1 MSPQSG
7 GPPESPIHIFVDRNL
22 SGGILLRKLREA
34 QVTSDLGLVIRSH
47 PEEFPEFDIIGE
59 VSDAAWLAE
68 IGKRG
73 WLILSRD
80 LRIQYNE
87 VEKQAVKDSGASFFA
102 ITAKNVSS
110 AEMARIIL
118 KAMKRIV
125 TFAEEHSPPFIAK
138 VYRDGRIAK
147 IDL

>member
-1 MSPQSG
+1 MSPRSG

-22 SGGILLRKLREA
+22 SSGILIRELREA
-34 QVTSDLGLVIRSH
+34 HVTSDLGLVIRSH

-68 IGKRG
+68 IGNRG

-102 ITAKNVSS
+102 ITAKSVSS

-125 TFAEEHSPPFIAK
+125 RFAEQHTPPFIAK
-138 VYRDGRIAK
+138 VYRDGRVVE